1 MNQFN
6 FDLDDFEM
14 ATPTDVTGCIRASK
28 LYAVSTEDSSICV
41 SFANLNLGCSVRLD
55 VANHPV
61 CLEMVGDVPV
71 SLTLM
76 QDKNSH
82 SYVGTNLKVLHQ
94 FNTLDHLPYTGVPV
108 RELLTSAQEWLDT
121 CPYDTL
127 RKFAYQ
133 VLGNPSIGGLFFSI
147 PVSKDRHFSEP
158 GGLARHSLEVAQMV
172 YGSTI
177 CFAEHERWLAAVA
190 GLFHEIGRI
199 YMNTVNG
206 TPKATAG
213 LVSYEVLNF
222 EVLGPALQIFEKEWA
237 DGAEAIRH
245 MLESFCK
252 TRKNGP
258 HLPIAFSIRNAD
270 FMSMTNDQRQRA
282 FQDKSKSEKF
292 ARLGSSQN
300 EVFWQPDA
308 P

>member
-14 ATPTDVTGCIRASK
+14 ATPTHVTGCIRARK
-28 LYAVSTEDSSICV
+28 LYAVSTQDSSICV
-41 SFANLNLGCSVRLD
+41 SFANLNLGCSVLLD
-55 VANHPV
+55 VADHPAY
-61 CLEMVGDVPV
+61 LETAGDVPV
-71 SLTLM
+71 SLTLV

-82 SYVGTNLKVLHQ
+82 SYVGTNLKILHQ

-108 RELLTSAQEWLDT
+108 RELLTNTQEWLDA

-133 VLGNPSIGGLFFSI
+133 VLGTPRIGGLFFSI
-147 PVSKDRHFSEP
+147 PVTKDRHFSEP
-158 GGLARHSLEVAQMV
+158 GGLARHSLEVAQIV
-172 YGSTI
+172 YGSTM
-177 CFAEHERWLAAVA
+177 CFAEHERWLAAIA
-190 GLFHEIGRI
+190 GLFHEIGRV

-222 EVLGPALQIFEKEWA
+222 EVLGPALQLFEKEWA
-237 DGAEAIRH
+237 DGAEAIRN

-252 TRKNGP
+252 TRQNGP
-258 HLPIAFSIRNAD
+258 HLPMTFSIRSAD
-270 FMSMTNDQRQRA
+270 FMSMTNNQRQMS
-282 FQDKSKSEKF
+282 FKDKPQSERF
-292 ARLGSSQN
+292 ARLGNSQS
-300 EVFWQPDA
+300 EVFWQPSA

>member
-6 FDLDDFEM
+6 FDLNDFEM
-14 ATPTDVTGCIRASK
+14 ATPSDVTGCIRAGK
-28 LYAVSTEDSSICV
+28 LYAVSPRNSSICV
-41 SFANLNLGCSVRLD
+41 SFANLNLSCSVRLD
-55 VANHPV
+55 IADHPA
-61 CLEMVGDVPV
+61 CLDMAGDVPV
-71 SLTLM
+71 SLTLV

-108 RELLTSAQEWLDT
+108 RELLTSTQEWLDT

-147 PVSKDRHFSEP
+147 PVSKEKHFSEP

-190 GLFHEIGRI
+190 GLFHEIGRV

-222 EVLGPALQIFEKEWA
+222 EVLGPALQLFEKEWA

-258 HLPIAFSIRNAD
+258 HLPITFSIRSAD
-270 FMSMTNDQRQRA
+270 FMSMTNNQRQVA
-282 FQDKSKSEKF
+282 FQDKQPSERF
-292 ARLGSSQN
+292 SRLGSSQS
-300 EVFWQPDA
+300 EVFWQPSE

>member
-14 ATPTDVTGCIRASK
+14 ATPTHVTGCIRARK
-28 LYAVSTEDSSICV
+28 LYAVSTQDTSICV
-41 SFANLNLGCSVRLD
+41 SFENLNLGCSVLLD
-55 VANHPV
+55 VADHPAY
-61 CLEMVGDVPV
+61 LETAGDVPV
-71 SLTLM
+71 SLTLV
-76 QDKNSH
+76 QDKNSN
-82 SYVGTNLKVLHQ
+82 SYVGTNLKILHQ

-108 RELLTSAQEWLDT
+108 RELLTSTQEWLDT

-133 VLGNPSIGGLFFSI
+133 VLGKPGIGGLFFSI

-190 GLFHEIGRI
+190 GLFHEIGRV
-199 YMNTVNG
+199 YMNTVNS

-213 LVSYEVLNF
+213 LVSYVVLNF

-258 HLPIAFSIRNAD
+258 HLPITFSIRSAD

>member
-6 FDLDDFEM
+6 FDLDNFEM
-14 ATPTDVTGCIRASK
+14 VTPTDVTGCIRTRK
-28 LYAVSTEDSSICV
+28 LYPVSTQESSICV
-41 SFANLNLGCSVRLD
+41 SFANLNLCCSVLLD
-55 VANHPV
+55 VADHSAYFDT
-61 CLEMVGDVPV
+61 VGDVPV
-71 SLTLM
+71 SLTLV
-76 QDKNSH
+76 QHNNSD
-82 SYVGTNLKVLHQ
+82 SYVGTNLKILHR
-94 FNTLDHLPYTGVPV
+94 FNTLDHLPYTSVPV
-108 RELLTSAQEWLDT
+108 RELLTSTQEWLDK
-121 CPYDTL
+121 CPYETL

-172 YGSTI
+172 YGSTM

-190 GLFHEIGRI
+190 GLFHEIGRVYI
-199 YMNTVNG
+199 NTAND

-222 EVLGPALQIFEKEWA
+222 EVLGPALQLFEKEWA

-245 MLESFCK
+245 MLESLCK

-258 HLPIAFSIRNAD
+258 HLPITFSIRSAD
-270 FMSMTNDQRQRA
+270 LMSMTNNQRHRA
-282 FQDKSKSEKF
+282 FQDKQPSERF
-292 ARLGSSQN
+292 ARLGGSQS
-300 EVFWQPDA
+300 EVFWLLGEP
-308 P
+308 

>member
-14 ATPTDVTGCIRASK
+14 VTPTDVTGCIRTRK
-28 LYAVSTEDSSICV
+28 LYPVSTQESSICV
-41 SFANLNLGCSVRLD
+41 SFANLNLCCSVLLD
-55 VANHPV
+55 VADHSAYFDT
-61 CLEMVGDVPV
+61 VGDVPV
-71 SLTLM
+71 SLTLV
-76 QDKNSH
+76 QHNNSD
-82 SYVGTNLKVLHQ
+82 SYVGTNLKILHR
-94 FNTLDHLPYTGVPV
+94 FNTLDHLPYTSVPV
-108 RELLTSAQEWLDT
+108 RELLTSTQEWLDK
-121 CPYDTL
+121 CPYETL
-127 RKFAYQ
+127 RKLAYQ

-172 YGSTI
+172 YGSTM

-190 GLFHEIGRI
+190 GLFHEIGRVYI
-199 YMNTVNG
+199 NTAND

-222 EVLGPALQIFEKEWA
+222 EVLGPALQLFEKEWA

-245 MLESFCK
+245 MLESLCK

-258 HLPIAFSIRNAD
+258 HLPITFSIRSAD
-270 FMSMTNDQRQRA
+270 LMSMTNNQRHRA
-282 FQDKSKSEKF
+282 FQDKQPSERF
-292 ARLGSSQN
+292 ARLGGSQS
-300 EVFWQPDA
+300 EVFWQLGEP
-308 P
+308 

>member
-14 ATPTDVTGCIRASK
+14 ATPTDVTGCIRARK
-28 LYAVSTEDSSICV
+28 LYAVSTQDSSICV
-41 SFANLNLGCSVRLD
+41 SFANLNLGCSVLLD
-55 VANHPV
+55 VADHPA
-61 CLEMVGDVPV
+61 CLEIVGEVPV
-71 SLTLM
+71 SLTLV
-76 QDKNSH
+76 QDENSH
-82 SYVGTNLKVLHQ
+82 SYIGTNLKVLHQ
-94 FNTLDHLPYTGVPV
+94 FKTLDHLPYKGVPV
-108 RELLTSAQEWLDT
+108 RELLTSTQQWLDT

-177 CFAEHERWLAAVA
+177 CFAEHERWLAAVV
-190 GLFHEIGRI
+190 GLFHEIGRVG
-199 YMNTVNG
+199 MSTADNQ
-206 TPKATAG
+206 PKPTAS

-222 EVLGPALQIFEKEWA
+222 EVLGPALQLFEKEWA

-245 MLESFCK
+245 MLESLCK

-258 HLPIAFSIRNAD
+258 HLPITFSIRSAD
-270 FMSMTNDQRQRA
+270 LMSMTNNQRHRA
-282 FQDKSKSEKF
+282 FQDKQPSERF
-292 ARLGSSQN
+292 ARLGGSQS
-300 EVFWQPDA
+300 EVFWQLGEP
-308 P
+308 